1 MFRSKIFLAVLT
13 LAVVISACGGDGGD
27 QPPSGSGST
36 PEDLVEPHHWDFGP
50 MPPQPD
56 VSRADVEA
64 IVAYVRAEQKEA
76 GIFE

>member
-1 MFRSKIFLAVLT
+1 
-13 LAVVISACGGDGGD
+13 
-27 QPPSGSGST
+27 
-36 PEDLVEPHHWDFGP
+36 